1 MSTSKDIEG
10 MQAGVCAME
19 SRGKGFVT
27 AVILSSLA
35 LAHEANAQSKIAL
48 DAHASATA
56 ATVSTDI
63 PPAPRGKSTVFGGE
77 IRELDPVR
85 DQMTLRVYGEHPMK
99 ILFDERT
106 QVYRDGQRVSLR
118 ALKVEERASVQT
130 TLDGTKL
137 FALSVH
143 MLSNPDQ
150 GEYEG
155 RVVSFNPAD
164 GELAVASG
172 RSRETIKVVVQGSTS
187 LVRKGQA
194 ASATERA
201 NPSDLVAGTLISVKF
216 GAAGKDVPTASE
228 VEILAVPGS
237 QFVFSGN
244 VTSLD
249 LHAGSLEVVDPR
261 DDRSYQVSFN
271 PVSLPAAEKLRV
283 GDNVRV
289 VTQYN
294 GLQYV
299 ATDLTKN

>member
-1 MSTSKDIEG
+1 
-10 MQAGVCAME
+10 ME
-19 SRGKGFVT
+19 RIVT
-27 AVILSSLA
+27 AVILSSFA
-35 LAHEANAQSKIAL
+35 MMHSVAAQSKLASEPITQASTT
-48 DAHASATA
+48 SATV
-56 ATVSTDI
+56 TTDI
-63 PPAPRGKSTVFGGE
+63 PAVPSGKSTVFGGE

-85 DQMTLRVYGEHPMK
+85 DQMTLRVYGERPMK

-118 ALKVEERASVQT
+118 ELKAEEHASVQT

-155 RVVSFNPAD
+155 RVLSFNPAN

-172 RSRETIKVVVQGSTS
+172 RSRETIKVLVQGNTS
-187 LVRKGQA
+187 LVRKAQA
-194 ASATERA
+194 ASTSEQA
-201 NPSDLVAGTLISVKF
+201 NSSDLTPGTLVSVAF
-216 GAAGKDVPTASE
+216 AAAGKETPVATHVD
-228 VEILAVPGS
+228 ILAVPGS

-244 VTSLD
+244 LTSLD
-249 LHAGSLEVVDPR
+249 VHSGMLVVVDPR
-261 DDRSYQVSFN
+261 DDKSYQVSFN
-271 PVSLPAAEKLRV
+271 PISFPVAQNLRV

-299 ATDLTKN
+299 AVELTKN